1 MLPQEELKLAQF
13 FDQMVKA
20 LKRQGMSERTV
31 GAYSR
36 VVFRLGRF
44 FDKCPDEL
52 EKKDLKNYF
61 DHLIGTRSWST
72 VRADRC
78 AMQFF
83 WKHVLNRKW
92 KWVNIVK
99 PPQIRPIPDVLT
111 VAETEKVINA
121 VRELR
126 YRIFLFTLYSM
137 GLRLKE
143 CLALKVS
150 DIDSQRMQIHIRNG
164 KGRKDRLVPLPVAT
178 LKALRFFWKTHRN
191 PEMLFPNQRG
201 SADTI
206 KKTSGHM
213 HYAAAQQ
220 AFKCAIKDCGIS
232 KRITIHSL
240 RHSFATH
247 LVESGVHLRLIQELL
262 GHEDPKTTLLYTKIS
277 EVSAQNRSKEVNS
290 LINRIRLSYNENS

>member
-1 MLPQEELKLAQF
+1 MLAQEEQKLAIF

-31 GAYSR
+31 DAYSR

-52 EKKDLKNYF
+52 EKKDLKQYF
-61 DHLIGTRSWST
+61 DHLVDTRSWST

-83 WKHVLNRKW
+83 WKHVLNRNW

-121 VRELR
+121 VRKLR

-143 CLALKVS
+143 CLSLKVS
-150 DIDSQRMQIHIRNG
+150 DIDSERMQIHIRNG
-164 KGRKDRLVPLPVAT
+164 KGRKDRLVPLPAAT

-262 GHEDPKTTLLYTKIS
+262 GHQDPKTTLLYTKIS
-277 EVSAQNRSKEVNS
+277 EVSAQNRAKEVNS
-290 LINRIRLSYNENS
+290 LVNRIRLNYNVKP